1 MIIDVTIEIPS
12 HSDPVKYEVDDATG
26 QLYLDRFLN
35 TAMFYPCNY
44 GFIPHT
50 LADDGDP
57 LDVLVISPYPLLS
70 GCIARCKVLGV
81 LNMEDEGG
89 TDNKIL
95 AVPNDYLYKNTN
107 DLSDVEDQVLD
118 QILHFFKH
126 YKDLD
131 QGKWAKVYGWETAVI
146 AKELIINA
154 YKVK

>member
-12 HSDPVKYEVDDATG
+12 HSDPVKYEVDGATG

-44 GFIPHT
+44 GFIPDT

-95 AVPNDYLYKNTN
+95 AVPDDYLYKNTN

>member
-1 MIIDVTIEIPS
+1 
-12 HSDPVKYEVDDATG
+12 
-26 QLYLDRFLN
+26 
-35 TAMFYPCNY
+35 MFYPCNY

-126 YKDLD
+126 FKDLD
-131 QGKWAKVYGWETAVI
+131 HGKWAKVYGWETAVI